1 MRDSQDVNLL
11 ACDQVGQVVGVAR
24 HRSSPNVE
32 SFRQPLDSRSG

>member
-1 MRDSQDVNLL
+1 MGDSQDVNFV

-24 HRSSPNVE
+24 HWRPPNVE